1 MKLKAVNL
9 HSLLSD
15 LKLQILAEQK
25 ATVRTEHMVSIFN
38 SAINTEFSSSSVKGL
53 RKVDYP

>member
-25 ATVRTEHMVSIFN
+25 AAVRTEHMVSIFN
-38 SAINTEFSSSSVKGL
+38 SAINTEFSSSSVKSL

>member
-15 LKLQILAEQK
+15 LKLQILAKQK
-25 ATVRTEHMVSIFN
+25 AAVRTEHMVSIFN
-38 SAINTEFSSSSVKGL
+38 SAINTEFSSSSVKSL